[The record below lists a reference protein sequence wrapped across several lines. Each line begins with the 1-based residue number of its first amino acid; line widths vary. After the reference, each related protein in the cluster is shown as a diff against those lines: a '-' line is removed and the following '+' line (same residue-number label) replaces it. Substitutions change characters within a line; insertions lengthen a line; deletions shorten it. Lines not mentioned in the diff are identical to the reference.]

1 MKEFLIESKRTI
13 LNAYFCH
20 SSDHSELD
28 RIRLIIDPRFCGF
41 EGLVGEYNGFVNSAS
56 QTLSDP
62 NVSCLIPRFDEKIL
76 LFPATEEE
84 NPIASDRF
92 STLTPSEL
100 ALLKHKKK

>member
-1 MKEFLIESKRTI
+1 
-13 LNAYFCH
+13 
-20 SSDHSELD
+20 
-28 RIRLIIDPRFCGF
+28 
-41 EGLVGEYNGFVNSAS
+41 
-56 QTLSDP
+56 
-62 NVSCLIPRFDEKIL
+62 